1 MDKSMIVLGL
11 LKILLIIIVAV
22 IVMPPVGQAVHQT
35 FAPDQIDFAIITTI
49 VGGTVGGYICY
60 AGAHRLLDKGA
71 VGPENIDEVA
81 KAATKGIV
89 VVGIMRYVLFLA
101 F

>member
-1 MDKSMIVLGL
+1 MIVLGL

-22 IVMPPVGQAVHQT
+22 IVMPPVKQAVQQT

-71 VGPENIDEVA
+71 VGPENINEV
-81 KAATKGIV
+81 TKLRPRALLSSALCV
-89 VVGIMRYVLFLA
+89 MCCS
-101 F
+101 

>member
-1 MDKSMIVLGL
+1 MIVLGL

-22 IVMPPVGQAVHQT
+22 IVMPPVGQAVQQT

-71 VGPENIDEVA
+71 VGPENINELPKLRPRA
-81 KAATKGIV
+81 
-89 VVGIMRYVLFLA
+89 LL
-101 F
+101 